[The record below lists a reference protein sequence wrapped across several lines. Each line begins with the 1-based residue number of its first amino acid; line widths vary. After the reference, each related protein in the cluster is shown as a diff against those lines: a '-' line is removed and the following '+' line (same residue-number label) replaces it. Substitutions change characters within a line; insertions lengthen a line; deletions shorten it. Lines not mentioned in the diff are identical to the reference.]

1 MRGDGWKV
9 FDANLVTWF
18 ILLIVVFSLVQG
30 IKRGASGSVKQL
42 LFFLVSSIVS
52 VVAII
57 LSALAASYVSPHL
70 KAWLTNQNFVRPKP
84 DTSFFAQFGYTALSG
99 LRDLSLFRFSALFLV
114 IHTVIRLLTGLAT
127 RIVATVISFPFGIV
141 PTGGA
146 ISRTIGGVIGTA
158 LGTGRALLF
167 TSVLFAYC
175 ALFPQGPM
183 TDYIGQSGMYREVA
197 AQVIKPATGG
207 LLAQRLPIFA
217 HAMTSEL
224 DQLWQKRYD
233 VIDANLPN
241 EIVLAAASVTKGK
254 TDEESKARALYD
266 WVGSRIEYDN
276 DKVRAYEEKGDWREQ
291 NPEQTFATRKGVCID
306 YARLYAAMARSV
318 GLDVRVVTGLGYD
331 GRGSYGPHAW
341 NEVYLTKKQK
351 WISLDTT
358 WAKTGN
364 WFDSPGFNDTH
375 KRQGGLTA

>member
-114 IHTVIRLLTGLAT
+114 IHTVIRILTGLAT

-341 NEVYLTKKQK
+341 NEVYLTKRQK

>member
-1 MRGDGWKV
+1 M

-114 IHTVIRLLTGLAT
+114 IHTVIRILTGLAT

>member
-1 MRGDGWKV
+1 M

-114 IHTVIRLLTGLAT
+114 IHTVIRILTGLAT

-341 NEVYLTKKQK
+341 NEVYLTKRQK